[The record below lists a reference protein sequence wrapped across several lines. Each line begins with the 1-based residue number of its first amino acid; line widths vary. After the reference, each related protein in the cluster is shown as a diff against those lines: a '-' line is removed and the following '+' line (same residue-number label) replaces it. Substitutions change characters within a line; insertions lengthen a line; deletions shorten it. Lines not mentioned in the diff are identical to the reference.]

1 MQLERLPPF
10 EQSCRPEP
18 LFSPSVG
25 IARGDRRIIAESPP
39 SPTLWNR
46 GSDRQDSQSKL
57 VWPSPGDAFM
67 MTGLSQTMCIQGSD
81 QPRRSLGFV
90 ACYFFFLAMLCAS
103 WLGAVAEAQA
113 VAAPSSTPVGQ
124 GLKPILD
131 YISSAWDTLTRSM
144 TECVSV
150 VDPKIKV
157 APVLYLP
164 AEVAEPAAVHKL
176 ATDCN
181 VRVEHLPVEI
191 KRLGEIDTAKI
202 QPHGLLYLPD
212 KYVVPGGRFNEMYGW
227 DSYFIIRGLLRA
239 GHVELARGMVN
250 NFFFEIEHYGAML
263 NANRT
268 YYLTRSQ
275 PPFLSSMF
283 IDVCQAAQQS
293 KTHDGNAD
301 RAWLERAY
309 ADLDK
314 DYGMWTRDPHLAG
327 QTGLSRYYDFGEGP
341 PAEAVQDEN
350 GFYRKVA
357 QYFFLHSAQA
367 DDYVV
372 EMNPGTIQAVAGS
385 PYSLQVCDVP
395 LTTASAV
402 CEKSKQFKL
411 SADYYK
417 GDRSMRESGFD
428 VSFRFGP
435 FGAATHHYAPVCLNS
450 LLYKTE
456 KDLEQI
462 SLWLG
467 HGEEAKKWNQRA
479 EARRK
484 LIGRY
489 LWNPEQGLFFDYNF
503 QTNRMSAYRY
513 ASTFYPLWAGLA
525 TAEQAKAVVDNLKV
539 FERPGGLP
547 MSTEESG
554 AQWDLPY
561 GWGNIEMLAI
571 DGLRRYGFNADAD
584 RVSYEFLSTVGENF
598 RRDGT
603 IKEKY
608 NVVTRSSEAHVELGY
623 EMNVV
628 GFGWTNAAFLELLH
642 GLSKDMVERLEENQN
657 QPLPAAK

>member
-1 MQLERLPPF
+1 MI
-10 EQSCRPEP
+10 C
-18 LFSPSVG
+18 
-25 IARGDRRIIAESPP
+25 
-39 SPTLWNR
+39 
-46 GSDRQDSQSKL
+46 
-57 VWPSPGDAFM
+57 
-67 MTGLSQTMCIQGSD
+67 
-81 QPRRSLGFV
+81 
-90 ACYFFFLAMLCAS
+90 
-103 WLGAVAEAQA
+103 A
-113 VAAPSSTPVGQ
+113 VAAAQAAPAASASANQ
-124 GLKPILD
+124 GLKPILN

-144 TECVSV
+144 TDCVSV

-164 AEVAEPAAVHKL
+164 AEVAEPPAVQKL
-176 ATDCN
+176 ATECS
-181 VRVEHLPVEI
+181 VRVEHLPVQI
-191 KRLGEIDTAKI
+191 HGLGEIDTSKI

-239 GHVELARGMVN
+239 GRVDLARGMVD

-275 PPFLSSMF
+275 PPFVSSMF
-283 IDVCQAAQQS
+283 VDVYRATQQAKKNQGQ
-293 KTHDGNAD
+293 AD
-301 RAWLERAY
+301 KAWLERAY

-314 DYGMWTRDPHLAG
+314 DYEMWTRDPHLAG
-327 QTGLSRYYDFGEGP
+327 ETGLSRYYDFGEGP
-341 PAEAVQDEN
+341 PAEAVQDES

-357 QYFFLHSAQA
+357 QYFFLHPAQA
-367 DDYVV
+367 DSYVV
-372 EMNPGTIQAVAGS
+372 ETPTKSNEAVAGS
-385 PYSLQVCDVP
+385 PYSLQVCDVL
-395 LTTASAV
+395 LTMAPPG
-402 CEKSKQFKL
+402 CEKPKPFKL
-411 SADYYK
+411 SAEYYK

-450 LLYKTE
+450 LLYKNE

-462 SLWLG
+462 SFWLG
-467 HGEEAKKWNQRA
+467 HAEDAKKWNKRA
-479 EARRK
+479 EERKK
-484 LIGRY
+484 LITHY
-489 LWNPEQGLFFDYNF
+489 LWNDQQGLFFDFNF
-503 QTNRMSAYRY
+503 QTKRMSDYRY

-525 TAEQAKAVVDNLKV
+525 TPEQARAVAGNLKV

-547 MSTEESG
+547 MSTEETG

-571 DGLRRYGFNADAD
+571 EGLRRYGFIANAD
-584 RVSYEFLSTVGENF
+584 RISYEFLSTVAENF

-642 GLSKDMVERLEENQN
+642 GLPKEMVDRLEKEQN
-657 QPLPAAK
+657 QPLPTAK

>member
-1 MQLERLPPF
+1 
-10 EQSCRPEP
+10 
-18 LFSPSVG
+18 
-25 IARGDRRIIAESPP
+25 
-39 SPTLWNR
+39 
-46 GSDRQDSQSKL
+46 
-57 VWPSPGDAFM
+57 M
-67 MTGLSQTMCIQGSD
+67 MTGLSHTMSIPASQH
-81 QPRRSLGFV
+81 RRRFLAFIVHNFV
-90 ACYFFFLAMLCAS
+90 RCFFLLALLCA
-103 WLGAVAEAQA
+103 VANAQA
-113 VAAPSSTPVGQ
+113 VTASAPVDQ
-124 GLKPILD
+124 GLKPILS

-157 APVLYLP
+157 TPVLYLP

-176 ATDCN
+176 VADCN

-191 KRLGEIDTAKI
+191 HRLGEIDTGKI

-239 GHVELARGMVN
+239 GRVDLARGMVD

-275 PPFLSSMF
+275 PPFVSSMF
-283 IDVCQAAQQS
+283 VDVYRAMQQAQRQGQQQTN
-293 KTHDGNAD
+293 KTGETAD
-301 RAWLERAY
+301 KAWLERAY

-341 PAEAVQDEN
+341 PAEAVQDET

-357 QYFFLHSAQA
+357 QYFFLHPTLA

-372 EMNPGTIQAVAGS
+372 EMNAGSTQAVAGS
-385 PYSLQVCDVP
+385 PYSLQVCDVSM
-395 LTTASAV
+395 TMARAE
-402 CEKSKQFKL
+402 CERAKQFKL

-435 FGAATHHYAPVCLNS
+435 FGSVTHHYAPVCLNS

-467 HGEEAKKWNQRA
+467 HAEDAKKWNRRA
-479 EARRK
+479 EDRKK
-484 LIGRY
+484 LISRY
-489 LWNPEQGLFFDYNF
+489 LWNQEQGQFFDYNF
-503 QTNRMSAYRY
+503 QTSRMSNYRY

-525 TAEQAKAVVDNLKV
+525 TPDQAKAVVSNLKS

-547 MSTEESG
+547 MSTEETG

-561 GWGNIEMLAI
+561 GWGNIEMVAI
-571 DGLRRYGFNADAD
+571 DALRRYGFNADAD
-584 RVSYEFLSTVGENF
+584 RVSYEFLSMVAENF
-598 RRDGT
+598 RRDGI

-642 GLSKDMVERLEENQN
+642 GLPKDMVERLEKEQN

>member
-1 MQLERLPPF
+1 
-10 EQSCRPEP
+10 
-18 LFSPSVG
+18 
-25 IARGDRRIIAESPP
+25 
-39 SPTLWNR
+39 
-46 GSDRQDSQSKL
+46 
-57 VWPSPGDAFM
+57 
-67 MTGLSQTMCIQGSD
+67 
-81 QPRRSLGFV
+81 
-90 ACYFFFLAMLCAS
+90 MLCAS

-176 ATDCN
+176 AIECN

-283 IDVCQAAQQS
+283 IDVYQAAQQS

-484 LIGRY
+484 LIVRY

-503 QTNRMSAYRY
+503 QTSRMSAYRY

-584 RVSYEFLSTVGENF
+584 RVSYEFLSTVAENF

>member
-1 MQLERLPPF
+1 VI
-10 EQSCRPEP
+10 CTI
-18 LFSPSVG
+18 G
-25 IARGDRRIIAESPP
+25 
-39 SPTLWNR
+39 N
-46 GSDRQDSQSKL
+46 
-57 VWPSPGDAFM
+57 
-67 MTGLSQTMCIQGSD
+67 
-81 QPRRSLGFV
+81 
-90 ACYFFFLAMLCAS
+90 
-103 WLGAVAEAQA
+103 AQA
-113 VAAPSSTPVGQ
+113 VAPARAASAP
-124 GLKPILD
+124 GLKPILN
-131 YISSAWDTLTRSM
+131 YIDSAWDTLTRSM
-144 TECVSV
+144 TDCVSV
-150 VDPKIKV
+150 VDPKIKEP
-157 APVLYLP
+157 PVIYLP
-164 AEVAEPAAVHKL
+164 AEVAEPPAVHKL
-176 ATDCN
+176 AADCS
-181 VRVEHLPVEI
+181 VRIEHLPMEI
-191 KRLGEIDTAKI
+191 HRLGEIDTGKI

-212 KYVVPGGRFNEMYGW
+212 RYVVPGGRFNEMYGW
-227 DSYFIIRGLLRA
+227 DSYFIIRGLLQA
-239 GHVELARGMVN
+239 GRIDLARGMVD

-275 PPFLSSMF
+275 PPFVSSMF
-283 IDVCQAAQQS
+283 MDVYRAAH
-293 KTHDGNAD
+293 KDGHSD
-301 RAWLERAY
+301 KAWLERAY

-341 PAEAVQDEN
+341 PPEAVQDES

-357 QYFFLHSAQA
+357 QYFFLHPAQA
-367 DDYVV
+367 DGYVV
-372 EMNPGTIQAVAGS
+372 EMNPATTEPVAGS
-385 PYSLQVCDVP
+385 PYSLQVCDVSM
-395 LTTASAV
+395 TMARAE
-402 CEKSKQFKL
+402 CEKAKQFKL

-450 LLYKTE
+450 LLFKTE

-467 HGEEAKKWNQRA
+467 HAEDARKWNQRA
-479 EARRK
+479 EARK
-484 LIGRY
+484 QLISRY
-489 LWNPEQGLFFDYNF
+489 LWNQEQGLFFDYNF
-503 QTNRMSAYRY
+503 QTSQMSNYRY

-525 TAEQAKAVVDNLKV
+525 TPEQAKAVAGNLKV
-539 FERPGGLP
+539 FNQPGGLP
-547 MSTEESG
+547 MSTYDTG

-584 RVSYEFLSTVGENF
+584 RVSYEFLSTVAENF
-598 RRDGT
+598 RRDGN
-603 IKEKY
+603 IREKY

-642 GLSKDMVERLEENQN
+642 GLPKEMVERLEQEQG
-657 QPLPAAK
+657 QPVPSTK

>member
-1 MQLERLPPF
+1 MMSKLSNTMLTF
-10 EQSCRPEP
+10 
-18 LFSPSVG
+18 
-25 IARGDRRIIAESPP
+25 
-39 SPTLWNR
+39 
-46 GSDRQDSQSKL
+46 GSDRS
-57 VWPSPGDAFM
+57 
-67 MTGLSQTMCIQGSD
+67 
-81 QPRRSLGFV
+81 RS
-90 ACYFFFLAMLCAS
+90 FLTSLIRPLILCAIA
-103 WLGAVAEAQA
+103 LIAMGIMAPAQA
-113 VAAPSSTPVGQ
+113 PARETSAPAGQ
-124 GLKPILD
+124 GLKPILA
-131 YISSAWDTLTRSM
+131 YIDSAWGTLTRSM

-164 AEVAEPAAVHKL
+164 REVAEPPAVHKL

-181 VRVEHLPVEI
+181 VRVEHLPLEI
-191 KRLGEIDTAKI
+191 HRLGEIDTAKI

-239 GHVELARGMVN
+239 GRIELARGMVD

-275 PPFLSSMF
+275 PPFVSSMF
-283 IDVCQAAQQS
+283 VDVYRAMQQAK
-293 KTHDGNAD
+293 KTDRGVADQAHED

-327 QTGLSRYYDFGEGP
+327 QTGLSRYYDFGDGP
-341 PAEAVQDEN
+341 PAEAVQDES

-357 QYFFLHSAQA
+357 QYFFLHPAEA

-372 EMNPGTIQAVAGS
+372 ETNSSSSQPVAGA
-385 PYSLQVCDVP
+385 PYFLQVCDIS
-395 LTTASAV
+395 TTMARPG
-402 CEKSKQFKL
+402 CEKAKEFKL

-467 HGEEAKKWNQRA
+467 HADDARKWNQRA
-479 EARRK
+479 EARK
-484 LIGRY
+484 QAISRY
-489 LWNPEQGLFFDYNF
+489 LWNQEQGLFFDYNF
-503 QTNRMSAYRY
+503 QAGQMSGYRY

-525 TAEQAKAVVDNLKV
+525 TPEQARTVVDNLKI
-539 FERPGGLP
+539 FDHPGGLP
-547 MSTEESG
+547 MSTSESG

-571 DGLRRYGFNADAD
+571 EGLRRYGFHADAD
-584 RVSYEFLSTVGENF
+584 RVSYEFLSTVAENF
-598 RRDGT
+598 RRDGN
-603 IKEKY
+603 IREKY

-642 GLSKDMVERLEENQN
+642 GLPKEMVDRLEQEQN
-657 QPLPAAK
+657 HPLPSK